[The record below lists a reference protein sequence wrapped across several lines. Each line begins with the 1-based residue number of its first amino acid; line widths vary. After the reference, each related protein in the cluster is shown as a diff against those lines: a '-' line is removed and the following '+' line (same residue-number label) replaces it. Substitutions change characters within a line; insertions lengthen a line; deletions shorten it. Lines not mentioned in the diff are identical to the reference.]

1 MKIRKEPHRLIAL
14 SPYSFLNLNIF
25 LDDGSMSLELV
36 FLGTNAAIQV
46 PSFHCT
52 CEVCEA
58 ARRNPEQRRTRA
70 SVALLGEETVLIDAG
85 PDMELQLERE
95 AIRKVDRIFLTH
107 WHFDHVWGLAAL
119 GEPASIDHWP
129 PVDIYLPSQIVDR
142 FNQQLW
148 YMAPQVELHPV
159 EPGDVIE
166 LPDASWEVVK
176 TTHTDDSVGYIIE
189 STKRVAYLVDTSR
202 PPEATMDRL
211 VDLDLLILDAT
222 IDEIVYREGEA
233 RWNEFSLPEAV
244 DFWREVGAEE
254 CILTHLGCHRWIEGR
269 LLAGLS
275 HFERLAYEENV
286 DNLRFAYDGMRLSL
300 E

>member
-1 MKIRKEPHRLIAL
+1 
-14 SPYSFLNLNIF
+14 
-25 LDDGSMSLELV
+25 MSIELV
-36 FLGTNAAIQV
+36 FLGTSAALQL

-58 ARRNPEQRRTRA
+58 ARRDTEHRRTRA

-85 PDMELQLERE
+85 PDMEFQLERE
-95 AIRKVDRIFLTH
+95 AIRSLDRIFLTH

-129 PVDIYLPSQIVDR
+129 PIDIYLPSQIVDR
-142 FNQQLW
+142 FNLQLG
-148 YMAPQVELHPV
+148 YMSSQVELHPV

-176 TTHTDDSVGYIIE
+176 TTHTDHSVGYIIE
-189 STKRVAYLVDTSR
+189 SSQRVAYLVDTSH

-211 VDLDLLILDAT
+211 SDLDLLILDAT
-222 IDEIVYREGEA
+222 VDEIVLGEGEQK
-233 RWNEFSLPEAV
+233 WNEFSLPEAV
-244 DFWREVGAEE
+244 EFWRQVGAER
-254 CILTHLGCHRWIEGR
+254 CILTHLSCHRWIEGK

-275 HFERLAYEENV
+275 HSERLGYEGNV
-286 DNLRFAYDGMRLSL
+286 DNLRFAFDGMRLSL